1 MIVVS
6 GNPRF
11 MAKAMESTAEMV
23 GIVDGEHRL
32 AYVNPPLL
40 NGFRTPIETIDL
52 RNMLHLATFY

>member
-1 MIVVS
+1 
-6 GNPRF
+6 

-40 NGFRTPIETIDL
+40 NGFRTPIVTIDL
-52 RNMLHLATFY
+52 RNMLHLSTFY